1 MTRFNNKYP
10 YTDFH
15 ELNADW
21 LLETVKDAAADAKEA
36 AETVE
41 TYNDRLT
48 TVEGDLAPIKAAM
61 PGLASDVSDLQ
72 HDVGIIDS
80 LITNTINPGLET
92 LQTEVETTSTGLL
105 DRMTAAEGSISTLE
119 NEVETPTTGLLDRVT
134 ALENQPSVGGVTEY
148 LKFSS
153 DATPFDYDARITYT
167 YLDDLIATT
176 ASADK
181 TVNIVLVEDDEL
193 GTTWYY
199 TLTEGEYQISA
210 GTPRGQFVFICR
222 KPVFD
227 ANNVV
232 VGFNVCS
239 VVVNKNAAT
248 PAYSEVYEAVLPEVS
263 VADAGSFLAV
273 DANGDWTLD
282 APSGGENRTPISYG
296 TLTGGVA
303 SVVNHSYYTDKDFVV
318 DISFKTTISRTET
331 NLVYIDAGTFLPSDL
346 TTTFLP
352 LTISECNDSTG
363 VPIVGSAASLIYDSG
378 SNWVIN
384 VTCPS
389 AGILRIRETFT
400 YRN

>member
-21 LLETVKDAAADAKEA
+21 LLDTVQDAAADAKEA

-48 TVEGDLAPIKAAM
+48 TVENDLAPIKSAM
-61 PGLASDVSDLQ
+61 PDIASDISDLK
-72 HDVGIIDS
+72 HDTGVIGT
-80 LITNTINPGLET
+80 LITDTINPAIDT
-92 LQTEVETTSTGLL
+92 LQ
-105 DRMTAAEGSISTLE
+105 A
-119 NEVETPTTGLLDRVT
+119 EVETPTTGLLDRVT
-134 ALENQPSVGGVTEY
+134 SVEGDVDTLKNEVEAPTTGLLDRVTVLENQPSVGGVTEY

-153 DATPFDYDARITYT
+153 DVTPFDYDARITYT
-167 YLDDLIATT
+167 YLDGLIGTT
-176 ASADK
+176 ASVDK
-181 TVNIVLVEDDEL
+181 NINIILVEDNEL

-227 ANNVV
+227 ANNIV

-273 DANGDWTLD
+273 DENGEWGLD
-282 APSGGENRTPISYG
+282 T
-296 TLTGGVA
+296 
-303 SVVNHSYYTDKDFVV
+303 
-318 DISFKTTISRTET
+318 
-331 NLVYIDAGTFLPSDL
+331 
-346 TTTFLP
+346 
-352 LTISECNDSTG
+352 
-363 VPIVGSAASLIYDSG
+363 
-378 SNWVIN
+378 
-384 VTCPS
+384 PS
-389 AGILRIRETFT
+389 AGVWTDITLYAGANATINGSICKRNGNQIIFDVFLNITGTTTPGEALVTGFPAIETLTLTSRLATGRYRANGASTFDLYFCGITDNLNCAFTLNAGDELRVWGT
-400 YRN
+400 YWL

>member
-21 LLETVKDAAADAKEA
+21 LLDTVQDAAADAKEA

-41 TYNDRLT
+41 TYEARLT
-48 TVEGDLAPIKAAM
+48 VVEDDLAPIKAAM

-72 HDVGIIDS
+72 HDVGIMDS

-92 LQTEVETTSTGLL
+92 LQTEVETPSTGLL

-210 GTPRGQFVFICR
+210 GTPRGQFTFVCR
-222 KPVFD
+222 KPVLD
-227 ANNVV
+227 GNNDV
-232 VGFNVCS
+232 VGYNVCT
-239 VVVNKNAAT
+239 VVVNKNVAT

-273 DANGDWTLD
+273 DENGEWGLD
-282 APSGGENRTPISYG
+282 TPGGG
-296 TLTGGVA
+296 GGVHHTLTQYETNMTVDRAEYIEFDDYYIVNVRVTATASIGAGTILFTSGMSMAYAADCTGVVA
-303 SVVNHSYYTDKDFVV
+303 AAGQYNAEAFVIGSTGNVITRNSLVMGALASFSVVVLK
-318 DISFKTTISRTET
+318 
-331 NLVYIDAGTFLPSDL
+331 
-346 TTTFLP
+346 
-352 LTISECNDSTG
+352 
-363 VPIVGSAASLIYDSG
+363 
-378 SNWVIN
+378 
-384 VTCPS
+384 
-389 AGILRIRETFT
+389 
-400 YRN
+400 